1 MTSAISIG
9 ECMIE
14 LRPEADGRLRC
25 SFAGDAYNTAV
36 YLKRSAPS
44 LDVAFLTATGDDSL
58 SRTMHAAWRDESIS
72 DRLDFTIPGMRPALY
87 LIETDAKGDRRFHYW
102 RAESPARQ
110 WLRQLVQNGGV
121 AALDEADLI
130 YVSGISLAILSEL
143 DRKEAIG
150 LLGTLKTKIAFDPN
164 VRLALWPS
172 AETARVAFEQ
182 MAAIA
187 AILLPSRQ
195 DLEMLYGV
203 ADARVQIARI
213 AALGAAEI
221 ALTLDES
228 GCLVRDD
235 YGIVGLP
242 AELMVKIVD
251 TSGAGDS
258 FNGAYL
264 AARLTG
270 KPPAEAAREGLRL
283 AARVIAGPGA
293 IIPRDAGQR

>member
-1 MTSAISIG
+1 
-9 ECMIE
+9 MIE
-14 LRPEADGRLRC
+14 LRPEADGRLRR

-44 LDVAFLTATGDDSL
+44 LDVAFLTVTGDDSL
-58 SRTMHAAWRDESIS
+58 SRTMRVAWRDESVS
-72 DRLDFTIPGMRPALY
+72 DRLAFAIPGTRPALY

-102 RAESPARQ
+102 RGESPARQ
-110 WLRQLVQNGGV
+110 WLRQLVQNGGA

-143 DRKEAIG
+143 DRKEAIT

-172 AETARVAFEQ
+172 TEAARVAFEQ

-195 DLEMLYGV
+195 DLEMLYGI
-203 ADARVQIARI
+203 ADAKAQIARV
-213 AALGAAEI
+213 ATLGAAEI
-221 ALTLDES
+221 ALTSDES
-228 GCLVRDD
+228 GCLVRGES
-235 YGIVGLP
+235 GIVALP
-242 AELMVKIVD
+242 AESMVKIVD

-270 KPPAEAAREGLRL
+270 KPPVEAARDGLRL
-283 AARVIAGPGA
+283 AARVIACPGA
-293 IIPRDAGQR
+293 IIPQDAGHG